1 MSDPKANVKSPDQ
14 IEIDPK
20 ETFYKEVLS
29 RSYQPRKADMEMDIS
44 VDVTPERLAD
54 AALKGGAPRREN

>member
-1 MSDPKANVKSPDQ
+1 MADT
-14 IEIDPK
+14 K
-20 ETFYKEVLS
+20 ERDAKEGFYKEVLS